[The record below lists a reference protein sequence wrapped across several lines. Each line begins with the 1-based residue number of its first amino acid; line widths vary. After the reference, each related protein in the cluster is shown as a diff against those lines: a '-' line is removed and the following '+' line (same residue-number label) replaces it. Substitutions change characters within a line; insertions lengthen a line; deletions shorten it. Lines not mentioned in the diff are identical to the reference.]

1 MSAQFYDNAL
11 RESYSVVGADVG
23 AGGIE
28 LEVIGPKGKQG
39 RVVNVSYV
47 VTTVLVGTADID
59 VGPNAAPTVSLTIP
73 TNAADGSGLAAST
86 ELDGQTLLA
95 ADTVLEIS
103 SDGGA
108 TSGVVDLTVTIDWF

>member
-11 RESYSVVGADVG
+11 RESYNFVGVDVG

-28 LEVIGPKGKQG
+28 QEIVGPSGKRG

-59 VGPNAAPTVSLTIP
+59 VGPNGAPTVSLTIP
-73 TNAADGSGLAAST
+73 TNAADGDSGSASA
-86 ELDGQTLLA
+86 ELKGQTDLA
-95 ADTVLEIS
+95 ADTVCEIS
-103 SDGGA
+103 TDGGA
-108 TSGVVDLTVTIDWF
+108 TSGVVDLVVTIDWF